1 MNFPI
6 PEPVARLLAKAGPDL
21 LSDLVSLIGNVLSS
35 PNPKDAAARALQVT
49 AHEQAADAAVE
60 AMFAAKRR
68 VVGTG
73 E

>member
-1 MNFPI
+1 MNIPI

-21 LSDLVSLIGNVLSS
+21 ISDLISLIGNVLSS

-60 AMFAAKRR
+60 AMFAARHKIA
-68 VVGTG
+68 GTG